1 MAFFNKKKDT
11 PNKSDGKKSPFEKTV
26 EDHLEDDRNS
36 YLFRESEEVPEEEIV
51 YDYEALGI
59 EEDEDE
65 DFIEDEDDLL
75 RRFGKKKRNSNLE
88 LKMRNDEKLLEEQ
101 TYAHWEQHTNGL
113 EEPDNDYLAD
123 LEYFEK
129 GGVK

>member
-1 MAFFNKKKDT
+1 MGLFNKKKET
-11 PNKSDGKKSPFEKTV
+11 SKNNEQKKNPFEKTA
-26 EDHLEDDRNS
+26 EDRKFEEQNS
-36 YLFRESEEVPEEEIV
+36 FLFRESEDVPDEEIE

-59 EEDEDE
+59 EEDDDE

-75 RRFGKKKRNSNLE
+75 RRFGKRKKSGNLE
-88 LKMRNDEKLLEEQ
+88 LQMKIDEELLQEQ
-101 TYAHWEQHTNGL
+101 TYAQWDQHVNSL
-113 EEPDNDYLAD
+113 ENTPDDYLAD

>member
-11 PNKSDGKKSPFEKTV
+11 SKKSDSKKSPFEKTV
-26 EDHLEDDRNS
+26 EDHELDDRNS

-59 EEDEDE
+59 EDDEDE

-75 RRFGKKKRNSNLE
+75 RRFGRKKKSRNLE
-88 LKMRNDEKLLEEQ
+88 LKMNNDEKLLEQ
-101 TYAHWEQHTNGL
+101 QDYAHWEQHPQGIDGS
-113 EEPDNDYLAD
+113 DNDYLAD

-129 GGVK
+129 GGIK